1 MKVALGFKSHS
12 GWAAMVI
19 VGVAGNGFEVVDR
32 RRIELTDE
40 GETGAKQ
47 PYHAAENL
55 EAKEANRVVASGIES
70 ARRVAI
76 RQMREVVSVL
86 KKGGHK
92 IAGCGVLVPEPM
104 PNWTTGEILAVH
116 FRMHKA
122 EGVLFPDSLCQAA
135 RECKLP
141 LAAVPEKK
149 LSELAEANPEI
160 SPDAIAA
167 LGKSIGPPW
176 GKDQKTAAM
185 AAIVALSK
193 I

>member
-40 GETGAKQ
+40 GETWAKQ

-55 EAKEANRVVASGIES
+55 EAEEANRVVASGIES

-86 KKGGHK
+86 NRSGHK
-92 IAGCGVLVPEPM
+92 FAGCGVVVPEPM

-122 EGVLFPDSLCQAA
+122 EGVLFPDSLCLAA

-149 LSELAEANPEI
+149 LAEANPEI
-160 SPDAIAA
+160 SPNAIAA

-176 GKDQKTAAM
+176 GKDQKCAAM
-185 AAIVALSK
+185 AAIVALRK